1 MKRFLLTII
10 ALVTLWITFIN
21 ASDVTET
28 SITLS
33 PWLNVISTPAI
44 LKWISFSNSGD
55 NISFA
60 ALQNHKR
67 QPITINNNNARSV
80 FTPLTWFI
88 VRNDTTENVTITL
101 SYDTNIDESE
111 IFLEKEL
118 DDWRNLL
125 WITTE
130 SNPFENIANATA
142 TTILDLTNW
151 AKNNK
156 VTWSTF
162 QLAKWFS
169 VWKAYWVFINQ
180 SSWLYWWR
188 NNYKDLNG
196 LSQEE
201 CQEKCENN
209 EYECPIECRIWVLS
223 DNTISNASLCLNDDL
238 EKTVYSG
245 TLIANKYLLIDS
257 IYLYWDNTIPEW
269 DELKFYIYIN
279 DEKISEV
286 ILNKD
291 MSSYGHQ
298 AYRTRS
304 ANIDT
309 WESVTFKITAKYAWT
324 TENIDYNYKFKPL
337 WAINFYEANFQT
349 ISFSITWE
357 TAPHPQYSSDFI
369 NAYNWAD
376 NLGILENQ
384 TIDYSNLNDENSNID
399 LVNLLNNYAKNILNR
414 EIDTTKDCSFIEPEW
429 LTESQ
434 IEIILESCQLWLI
447 EENDNID
454 YNNTTNVA
462 TLSTLLSRILW
473 NNRYDWW
480 NPYYMSHLNALN
492 TAWIIT
498 NSDPE
503 YNELKWDILVT
514 LMNSE
519 WKNEYWRVSNSYNFL
534 MNDFNAVED
543 IYTGI
548 RVSSGDRVIYVVR
561 HSARENN
568 CDENWWLTQT
578 GMDLAIW
585 VWDKLKWEPFTDTST
600 DFYGSS
606 YTKRT
611 VQTSYYVGK
620 SRGNENL
627 NNNILLSWD
636 EWRDY
641 EYVNHDNSSNWIVNV
656 VYWNYFS
663 DWIYFSSIENLY
675 EENIE
680 TTKKRALYAINKL
693 CNITNWHPFSWI
705 ASHDR
710 YTLPI
715 TEWATNEDVTFHL
728 STYDRP
734 NFMQW
739 VAIIVHEYGG
749 WEIYP
754 VRSLDTGKM
763 DWRKNPGCS

>member
-1 MKRFLLTII
+1 M
-10 ALVTLWITFIN
+10 LWITFIN
-21 ASDVTET
+21 ATDVAET

-44 LKWISFSNSGD
+44 LRWISFSNSGD

-60 ALQNHKR
+60 TLQNHKR
-67 QPITINNNNARSV
+67 QPITINNNNVWSV

-88 VRNDTTENVTITL
+88 VRNDTSEDVTITL
-101 SYDTNIDESE
+101 SYGTNIDESG
-111 IFLEKEL
+111 IFLEKKL

-125 WITTE
+125 WITTK

-142 TTILDLTNW
+142 TTILDLTDW
-151 AKNNK
+151 TKSNK
-156 VTWSTF
+156 VITWRTF
-162 QLAKWFS
+162 QLATWFTL
-169 VWKAYWVFINQ
+169 WKAYWVFINQ
-180 SSWLYWWR
+180 LSWLYWWR

-196 LSQEE
+196 LSPEE
-201 CQEKCENN
+201 CQEICENDDYN
-209 EYECPIECRIWVLS
+209 CPNECRIWILS
-223 DNTISNASLCLNDDL
+223 DNAINNTTLHLNDDL
-238 EKTVYSG
+238 EETVYSG
-245 TLIANKYLLIDS
+245 TFTANKFLLIDS
-257 IYLYWDNTIPEW
+257 IYLYWNDTIPEW
-269 DELKFYIYIN
+269 DELMFYVYIN
-279 DEKISEV
+279 DNEVSERSFFDDFND
-286 ILNKD
+286 IR
-291 MSSYGHQ
+291 
-298 AYRTRS
+298 AYRMNWS
-304 ANIDT
+304 ISINT
-309 WESVTFKITAKYAWT
+309 WESISFRITARYAWT
-324 TENIDYNYKFKPL
+324 TENIDYNYEFKPL
-337 WAINFYEANFQT
+337 WDILFYETNPQT

-357 TAPHPQYSSDFI
+357 KIQPPQCSTDFI

-376 NLGILENQ
+376 NLGILEDQ
-384 TIDYSNLNDENSNID
+384 AIDCFNLNDEISNID
-399 LVNLLNNYAKNILNR
+399 AASLINNYAKNILNH
-414 EIDTTKDCSFIEPEW
+414 EIDSTKDCTFIESEW

-434 IEIILESCQLWLI
+434 MEIILESCQLWLI

-454 YNNTTNVA
+454 YTNPSNIA
-462 TLSTLLSRILW
+462 TLSPLISRILW
-473 NNRYDWW
+473 NDRYDWW
-480 NPYYMSHLNALN
+480 NPYYVSHLNALT
-492 TAWIIT
+492 TAWILT
-498 NSDPE
+498 NNDPE

-514 LMNSE
+514 LMNTE
-519 WKNEYWRVSNSYNFL
+519 WKNEYWRVDNSYSFL

-543 IYTGI
+543 IYTGT
-548 RVSSGDRVIYVVR
+548 RVLSGDRVIYIVR

-568 CDENWWLTQT
+568 CGEDWWLTQT
-578 GMDLAIW
+578 GMDLASW

-600 DFYGSS
+600 DFYWSS

-620 SRGNENL
+620 GRGNANL

-636 EWRDY
+636 ERRNY
-641 EYVNHDNSSNWIVNV
+641 EYVNHDNSSNWIVKF

-663 DWIYFSSIENLY
+663 DGTRYSDIEHLY
-675 EENIE
+675 EENTE
-680 TTKKRALYAINKL
+680 VTNERALNAINKL
-693 CNITNWHPFSWI
+693 CDITDWHPFSWI

-715 TEWATNEDVTFHL
+715 TERATNENITFNP
-728 STYDRP
+728 STHDRP